1 MTNLIAGIMA
11 CLPNIFQTW
20 VIMTKVAGYHNLIK
34 ELSAISLID
43 GYYHILLLN
52 QEDFT

>member
-34 ELSAISLID
+34 ELSATSPQSRRL
-43 GYYHILLLN
+43 HVE
-52 QEDFT
+52 QT

>member
-34 ELSAISLID
+34 ELSAISLIASPQSRRL
-43 GYYHILLLN
+43 HVE
-52 QEDFT
+52 QT